1 MEKQFST
8 LPYISLSFRIWLKWN
23 VLVSD
28 DGNNSTQYFNEMG
41 MKKTQ
46 KIKIIAIVLASVLLD
61 IVLHI
66 VTTSYSTIPENAN
79 YSLVASILGT
89 EITASL
95 WALFAFSSVAFV
107 YLNIRNEIP
116 GTGVKKG
123 FRYGTAIALVWLF
136 AMIEGVSLF
145 GNRFTNEFIVGL
157 SDAIPVFMLSIL
169 LSRLQIEKAGSDRL
183 VTFNFRKKIKVVSIF
198 AGIFLVGRYIAYFSG
213 VIQSGNQTRPL
224 ETFICTLLV
233 GISVGIAFVLL
244 GKDSNGKSLKHRALK
259 FGLLIF
265 GFNWAVFLIFMP
277 LLFSGYITDAFL
289 RTIIDTTLVTIS
301 SYLAIISEGQCNS

>member
-1 MEKQFST
+1 
-8 LPYISLSFRIWLKWN
+8 
-23 VLVSD
+23 
-28 DGNNSTQYFNEMG
+28 
-41 MKKTQ
+41 
-46 KIKIIAIVLASVLLD
+46 VLASVLLD

-116 GTGVKKG
+116 GKKG

-145 GNRFTNEFIVGL
+145 GNQFINEFIVGL

-169 LSRLQIEKAGSDRL
+169 LSRLQIEKAESDHL
-183 VTFNFRKKIKVVSIF
+183 ATFSYRKNLKVVSIF

-244 GKDSNGKSLKHRALK
+244 ENKGNGKSLKHRALK
-259 FGLLIF
+259 FGILIF
-265 GFNWAVFLIFMP
+265 GLNWAVFLVFMP
-277 LLFSGYITDAFL
+277 LLFSGYIADAFL

-301 SYLAIISEGQCNS
+301 SYLAIIFEDKCNS